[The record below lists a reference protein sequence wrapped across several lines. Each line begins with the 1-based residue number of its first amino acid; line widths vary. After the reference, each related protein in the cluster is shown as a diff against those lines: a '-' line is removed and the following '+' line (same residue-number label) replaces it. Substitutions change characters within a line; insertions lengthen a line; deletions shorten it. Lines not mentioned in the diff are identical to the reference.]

1 MSDDLVK
8 ALLESLSKEQK
19 EKLIQE
25 VLNSNV
31 KKGAEPPISEDET
44 PEGSET
50 KVNQDFTVTR
60 NNDLSRGKTP
70 VKARRNKWVDEGED
84 RDPDFDPEKF
94 ERMGKSA
101 RNRGQTKKR
110 HVECH
115 VCGRGFHIN
124 ESLIYGEYIR
134 CNRCTGR

>member
-1 MSDDLVK
+1 MSDDLIK
-8 ALLESLSKEQK
+8 ALLESLSSEQK
-19 EKLIQE
+19 EQLIKQ

-31 KKGAEPPISEDET
+31 KGEVSPTNEEEISEE
-44 PEGSET
+44 SQS

-60 NNDLSRGKTP
+60 NNELSRGKTP
-70 VKARRNKWVDEGED
+70 VKARRNNWVDEGED

-101 RNRGQTKKR
+101 RNRGKVKKR

-115 VCGRGFHIN
+115 VCGRGFHLN

-134 CNRCTGR
+134 CNRCTGK

>member
-1 MSDDLVK
+1 MSDDLIKV
-8 ALLESLSKEQK
+8 LLESLSEEQK
-19 EKLIQE
+19 EKLIKE

-31 KKGAEPPISEDET
+31 NTGEASPTSEGET
-44 PEGSET
+44 SQESKT

-60 NNDLSRGKTP
+60 NELSRGKTP
-70 VKARRNKWVDEGED
+70 VKARKNEWIDKGED
-84 RDPDFDPEKF
+84 RDPKFDPEKF

-101 RNRGQTKKR
+101 RNRGQAKKR

-115 VCGRGFHIN
+115 ICGRGFDIN